1 MIVEDPEHR
10 EVDAL
15 VALLPPQP
23 VVLEVGCGEG
33 RLTLRYADRA
43 RSVVAIDPDEAR
55 IAAFRA
61 LPPPPNVEVRAI
73 GIDRLALADSSADV
87 VILAWSL

>member
-1 MIVEDPEHR
+1 MIVEDPERR
-10 EVDAL
+10 EIDAL
-15 VALLPPQP
+15 VALLPQQP

-43 RSVVAIDPDEAR
+43 RSVLAIDPDEAR

-61 LPPPPNVEVRAI
+61 VPPPPNVEVRAV
-73 GIDRLALADSSADV
+73 GIDGLAPADRSADV

>member
-1 MIVEDPEHR
+1 MIVEDPERR

-15 VALLPPQP
+15 LALLPPQP

-33 RLTLRYADRA
+33 RLTLRYSDRA
-43 RSVVAIDPDEAR
+43 RSVLAIDPDEAR

-61 LPPPPNVEVRAI
+61 VPPPPNVEVRAI
-73 GIDRLALADSSADV
+73 GIDRLALEDQSADV

>member
-1 MIVEDPEHR
+1 MIVEDPERR
-10 EVDAL
+10 EVDGL

-23 VVLEVGCGEG
+23 VVVEVGCGEG
-33 RLTLRYADRA
+33 RLTLRYAERA
-43 RSVVAIDPDEAR
+43 RSVLAIDPDEAR

-73 GIDRLALADSSADV
+73 GTDRLELADRSADV
-87 VILAWSL
+87 MLLAWSL

>member
-1 MIVEDPEHR
+1 MIVEDPERR

-33 RLTLRYADRA
+33 RLTCRYADRA
-43 RSVVAIDPDEAR
+43 RAVLAIDPDEAR
-55 IAAFRA
+55 IAVFRT

-73 GIDRLALADSSADV
+73 GIDRLELADGSADV
-87 VILAWSL
+87 VLLAWSL